1 MAVPPDESE
10 TDVSML
16 EVVAS
21 DSIVATLQTTM
32 EHGQSILVT
41 DYRHQEEFMTRP
53 SRESV
58 LQRLSEALLR
68 HSLSKVRFVVS
79 VSVAHLNLAPLSK
92 QSWEQERIAVSSYM
106 ML

>member
-16 EVVAS
+16 EVVATDS

-32 EHGQSILVT
+32 EHGQSPSILVT
-41 DYRHQEEFMTRP
+41 DYRHQEEFTTRP

-68 HSLSKVRFVVS
+68 HSLCKVRFVVS
-79 VSVAHLNLAPLSK
+79 VFSCILSLRHCHSK
-92 QSWEQERIAVSSYM
+92 QS
-106 ML
+106 